1 MPSKASRSCARGF
14 RVTKREWRRLH
25 LRGAHWWE
33 GTSYPSDRQR
43 ENAKADGLKTET
55 EDRLTELLADG
66 WTMVSV
72 VAAGPVL
79 LFQSRVG
86 ALWQEAFNV
95 FLERP
100 LHEEIHDSHD

>member
-1 MPSKASRSCARGF
+1 MS
-14 RVTKREWRRLH
+14 KREWQRLH

-33 GTSYPSDRQR
+33 GTSYPADRQR
-43 ENAKADGLKTET
+43 ENGNADQLKAET
-55 EDRLTELLADG
+55 EDRLTELLAEG

-72 VAAGPVL
+72 VGAGPVV

-86 ALWQEAFNV
+86 ALWQEAFTV

-100 LHEEIHDSHD
+100 LNEEIPDSGV

>member
-1 MPSKASRSCARGF
+1 MS
-14 RVTKREWRRLH
+14 KREWRRLH

-33 GTSYPSDRQR
+33 GTSYPADRQR
-43 ENAKADGLKTET
+43 ETGNADRLQTET
-55 EDRLTELLADG
+55 EDRLTELLAEG

-86 ALWQEAFNV
+86 ALWQEAFTV

-100 LHEEIHDSHD
+100 VNEEIHDSEG

>member
-1 MPSKASRSCARGF
+1 
-14 RVTKREWRRLH
+14 
-25 LRGAHWWE
+25 
-33 GTSYPSDRQR
+33 
-43 ENAKADGLKTET
+43 
-55 EDRLTELLADG
+55 
-66 WTMVSV
+66 MVSV

-100 LHEEIHDSHD
+100 LNEEIRDSQD

>member
-1 MPSKASRSCARGF
+1 
-14 RVTKREWRRLH
+14 
-25 LRGAHWWE
+25 
-33 GTSYPSDRQR
+33 
-43 ENAKADGLKTET
+43 LKTET
-55 EDRLTELLADG
+55 EDRLTELLAEG

-95 FLERP
+95 FLERAVNT
-100 LHEEIHDSHD
+100 EIHDSES

>member
-1 MPSKASRSCARGF
+1 VS
-14 RVTKREWRRLH
+14 KREWQRLH

-33 GTSYPSDRQR
+33 GTAYPADRQR
-43 ENAKADGLKTET
+43 ENVKADELKTET
-55 EDRLTELLADG
+55 EDRLTELLAEG

-95 FLERP
+95 FLERAVNT
-100 LHEEIHDSHD
+100 EIHDSES